1 MSKDIKKKRIRKNS
15 KASNCTIIWTV
26 SAWRQLSKFSPHKYL
41 ALCYTAKNDTKG
53 EFVMNNTNNT
63 RESRTEEKRGCL
75 ALAPTG
81 ERLIAS
87 LSVLGWL
94 TFLIKFAIV

>member
-1 MSKDIKKKRIRKNS
+1 MER
-15 KASNCTIIWTV
+15 SNISI
-26 SAWRQLSKFSPHKYL
+26 
-41 ALCYTAKNDTKG
+41 
-53 EFVMNNTNNT
+53 TNNST
-63 RESRTEEKRGCL
+63 AGRKKGCL

-94 TFLIKFAIV
+94 TFIIKFAVV

>member
-1 MSKDIKKKRIRKNS
+1 
-15 KASNCTIIWTV
+15 
-26 SAWRQLSKFSPHKYL
+26 
-41 ALCYTAKNDTKG
+41 
-53 EFVMNNTNNT
+53 MNNTNNT

-94 TFLIKFAIV
+94 TFFIKFAIV